1 MARHGKPVRPR
12 KTPRQERSQ
21 RTVEAILGAA
31 AQVFAD
37 QGYAATTTNHIA
49 QRAGVSIGSLYQYF
63 PSKDAILLALAE
75 RHVEVAFGKV
85 VETVREKR
93 HAPVSE
99 LLRAMVDALVEGH
112 QFDPG
117 LHRAIFEETH
127 PDRKF
132 RKRLDELDERA
143 VRLARDLIE
152 ERCAELSVDNVEMA
166 SMLCVQIL
174 EGVTHV
180 MAIRYPEMLATREFR
195 DELVKVLEGYLLGGS
210 RRAVKFDSLG
220 GRAVG

>member
-1 MARHGKPVRPR
+1 MAKQAKTVRPR

-21 RTVEAILGAA
+21 RTVEAILIAA

-49 QRAGVSIGSLYQYF
+49 VRAGVSIGSLYQYF

-75 RHVEVAFGKV
+75 RHVEVAFAKV
-85 VETVREKR
+85 LETVREKR
-93 HAPVSE
+93 EAPVSE
-99 LLRAMVDALVEGH
+99 LLRALVDALVEGH

-132 RKRLDELDERA
+132 RARLDELDERA

-152 ERCAELSVDNVEMA
+152 ERCAELAVDNLEMA

-180 MAIRYPEMLATREFR
+180 MAIRYPEMLATQEFR
-195 DELVKVLEGYLLGGS
+195 DELVKVLEGYLLGG
-210 RRAVKFDSLG
+210 RRGAVEEERYGVMRS
-220 GRAVG
+220 

>member
-1 MARHGKPVRPR
+1 MGQRSKTVRPR

-49 QRAGVSIGSLYQYF
+49 ERAGVSIGSLYQYF

-75 RHVEVAFGKV
+75 RHVETAFSKV
-85 VETVREKR
+85 LETVREKR
-93 HAPVSE
+93 RAPLSE

-143 VRLARDLIE
+143 VQLARDLIE
-152 ERCAELSVDNVEMA
+152 ERCAELAVDNIEMA

-180 MAIRYPEMLATREFR
+180 MAIRFPEMLATKEFR
-195 DELVKVLEGYLLGGS
+195 EELVKVIEGYLLGGS
-210 RRAVKFDSLG
+210 RAALRVEALG